1 MKTFFSKDSVLKVVS
16 LIIAILIWFYIIIV
30 VDPSV
35 DVTIRDIPVKYV
47 NQDVLS
53 DSGLCLVN
61 DQTAKVELKI
71 RGSRKKIVNID
82 NKNVYATVDV
92 SNISRTGTFS
102 LPIGLSIPYEYSEI
116 VSKKPYNAEV
126 VVDKKESKDVEI
138 SIVKSGSV
146 ANGYIGGEART
157 EDSGV
162 KLTGAKSLLDNI
174 GGAAV
179 RFDYDDRAANIN
191 DTAKLYMLD
200 RNGKIIEEDNYLYD
214 MVEMD
219 ITETKISCPVYK
231 LKNVPVKL
239 NIADGVDLR
248 NYKVSIQPSNV
259 SVYGEN
265 EILGEVSEIFTGQF
279 NIDEIAEEG
288 TGTVKLVIPEGI
300 KMRDAV
306 TEVTVKA
313 ERRG

>member
-1 MKTFFSKDSVLKVVS
+1 MKTFFSKDSVLRVISLVV
-16 LIIAILIWFYIIIV
+16 AILIWFYIIIV

-47 NQDVLS
+47 NQNVLS

-61 DQTAKVELKI
+61 DQTTRVELKI
-71 RGSRKKIVNID
+71 RGSRKKIANID

-92 SNISRTGTFS
+92 SNITRTGTYS

-126 VVDKKESKDVEI
+126 VIDKIAKKNVEI
-138 SIVKSGSV
+138 SIVKSGNT
-146 ANGYIGGEART
+146 ANGYIAGEAQIDKET
-157 EDSGV
+157 VE
-162 KLTGAKSLLDNI
+162 LTGAESLLESI

-179 RFDYDDRAANIN
+179 RLDYDDRAADIN
-191 DTAKLYMLD
+191 DTVKLYLLD
-200 RNGKIIEEDNYLYD
+200 KNEKIIEEDNYLYD
-214 MVEMD
+214 MIDMD
-219 ITETKISCPVYK
+219 ITEVQLSCSVFK
-231 LKNVPVKL
+231 LKNVPVK
-239 NIADGVDLR
+239 IDIDEGVDIR

-259 SVYGEN
+259 SVYGEAESLN
-265 EILGEVSEIFTGQF
+265 EVSEIFTEWF

-288 TGTVKLVIPEGI
+288 SGTVKLVIPEGI
-300 KMRDAV
+300 LMRDAV
-306 TEVTVKA
+306 TEVTIKA